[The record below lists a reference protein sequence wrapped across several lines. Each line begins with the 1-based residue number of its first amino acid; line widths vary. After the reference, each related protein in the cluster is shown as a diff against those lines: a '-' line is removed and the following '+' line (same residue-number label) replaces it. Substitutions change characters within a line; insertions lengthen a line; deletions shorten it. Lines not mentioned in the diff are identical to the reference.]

1 MTRRLHWLPVAAL
14 VVLAARSLAYALAP
28 HSTVVGNE
36 LERQAGGPGLVLTAV
51 AALAGA
57 AAVASAV
64 LWVASLAVR
73 ERHLLAG
80 GIGDAPTLRPVRV
93 LGAALGLFVVTSLAF
108 ASLESYLHW
117 RAGLGFHGL
126 HCLVGPVHRD
136 ALPVLGSLSLLAAAA
151 EAATR
156 HLLRWMR
163 GTIQSLRARPRARP
177 RPPGRPLPPR
187 VDSPVRPALAGLDL
201 ARGPPVALPA

>member
-1 MTRRLHWLPVAAL
+1 MTRRLHWLPLAAL
-14 VVLAARSLAYALAP
+14 VVLAARALAYALAP
-28 HSTVVGNE
+28 HATVVGNE
-36 LERQAGGPGLVLTAV
+36 LERQAGGPGLVVTAV

-57 AAVASAV
+57 AVVSSAV
-64 LWVASLAVR
+64 LWIAALAVR

-80 GIGDAPTLRPVRV
+80 GEAPALRPFRV
-93 LGAALGLFVVTSLAF
+93 LGAALGLFAVTSLAF

-136 ALPVLGSLSLLAAAA
+136 ALPLLGALSLLAAAA
-151 EAATR
+151 EAAAR

-163 GTIQSLRARPRARP
+163 RTIQALRARPRVRLRP
-177 RPPGRPLPPR
+177 SARPLPPHAQA
-187 VDSPVRPALAGLDL
+187 PVRTPLGGLDL
-201 ARGPPVALPA
+201 ARGPPAALPA

>member
-1 MTRRLHWLPVAAL
+1 MTRRLHWPPLAAL
-14 VVLAARSLAYALAP
+14 VVLAARALAYALAP

-36 LERQAGGPGLVLTAV
+36 LERQAGGPSLVVTAV

-57 AAVASAV
+57 AVVASAV
-64 LWVASLAVR
+64 LWIAALAVR

-80 GIGDAPTLRPVRV
+80 GSGEAPALRSLRV
-93 LGAALGLFVVTSLAF
+93 LSAAFGLFLVTSLAF

-126 HCLVGPVHRD
+126 HCVVGPIHRD
-136 ALPVLGSLSLLAAAA
+136 ALPLLGALSLLAAAA
-151 EAATR
+151 EAAAR

-163 GTIQSLRARPRARP
+163 RTIQALRRRPRARL
-177 RPPGRPLPPR
+177 RPSARPLPPR
-187 VDSPVRPALAGLDL
+187 ARAPVRTSLAGLDL
-201 ARGPPVALPA
+201 ARGPPALLPA

>member
-1 MTRRLHWLPVAAL
+1 MSRRLHWIPIAAL

-36 LERQAGGPGLVLTAV
+36 LERQAGGPGLVVTAV

-57 AAVASAV
+57 ALVASAV
-64 LWVASLAVR
+64 LWVAALAVR

-80 GIGDAPTLRPVRV
+80 GTGEAPALRPVRV

-136 ALPVLGSLSLLAAAA
+136 ALPILGALSLLAAAA
-151 EAATR
+151 EAAAR

-163 GTIQSLRARPRARP
+163 RTLQALRARPRARL
-177 RPPGRPLPPR
+177 RPPARPLPP
-187 VDSPVRPALAGLDL
+187 SSEAPLRPALPGLDL
-201 ARGPPVALPA
+201 ARGPPAALPA

>member
-1 MTRRLHWLPVAAL
+1 MTRRVHWLPLAAL
-14 VVLAARSLAYALAP
+14 VVLAARALAYALTP

-36 LERQAGGPGLVLTAV
+36 LERQAGGPGIVVTAV

-57 AAVASAV
+57 AVVASAV
-64 LWVASLAVR
+64 LWVAALAVR

-80 GIGDAPTLRPVRV
+80 GEAPALRPLHV

-126 HCLVGPVHRD
+126 HCLVGPIHRD
-136 ALPVLGSLSLLAAAA
+136 ALPLLGALSLLAAAT
-151 EAATR
+151 EAAAS

-163 GTIQSLRARPRARP
+163 RTIQALCRRPSVRLRPSV
-177 RPPGRPLPPR
+177 RPLPPCAQA
-187 VDSPVRPALAGLDL
+187 PVRTTLAGLDL
-201 ARGPPVALPA
+201 ARGPPALLPA

>member
-1 MTRRLHWLPVAAL
+1 MTRRLHWLPLAAL
-14 VVLAARSLAYALAP
+14 VVLAARALAYALAP
-28 HSTVVGNE
+28 HATVVGNE
-36 LERQAGGPGLVLTAV
+36 LEQQVGGPGLVVTAV

-57 AAVASAV
+57 GVVASAV
-64 LWVASLAVR
+64 LWIAALAVR

-80 GIGDAPTLRPVRV
+80 GEAPALRPLRV

-136 ALPVLGSLSLLAAAA
+136 ALPLLGALSLLAAAA
-151 EAATR
+151 EAAAR

-163 GTIQSLRARPRARP
+163 RTIQALRARPRMQLRP
-177 RPPGRPLPPR
+177 VDRPLPPR
-187 VDSPVRPALAGLDL
+187 ADTPLRPAVPGLGL
-201 ARGPPVALPA
+201 ARGPPSALPA

>member
-1 MTRRLHWLPVAAL
+1 MTRRLHWLPLAAL
-14 VVLAARSLAYALAP
+14 VVLAARALAYALAP
-28 HSTVVGNE
+28 HPTVVGNE
-36 LERQAGGPGLVLTAV
+36 LESQSGGPGLVVTAV

-57 AAVASAV
+57 AVVASTV
-64 LWVASLAVR
+64 LWIAALAVR

-80 GIGDAPTLRPVRV
+80 GEAPTLRPLRV

-136 ALPVLGSLSLLAAAA
+136 ALPLLGALSLLAAAA
-151 EAATR
+151 EGAAR

-163 GTIQSLRARPRARP
+163 RTIRALRARRRVRLRPPARP
-177 RPPGRPLPPR
+177 LRPHAQA
-187 VDSPVRPALAGLDL
+187 PVRAPPAGLDL
-201 ARGPPVALPA
+201 ARGPPALLPA

>member
-1 MTRRLHWLPVAAL
+1 MTRRLHWLPLAAL
-14 VVLAARSLAYALAP
+14 VVLAARALAYALAP
-28 HSTVVGNE
+28 HSTVVGDE
-36 LERQAGGPGLVLTAV
+36 LERQAGGPGLVVTAV

-64 LWVASLAVR
+64 LWIAALAVR

-80 GIGDAPTLRPVRV
+80 GTGEAPTLRPVGV

-136 ALPVLGSLSLLAAAA
+136 ALPLIGALSLLAAAT
-151 EAATR
+151 EAAAL

-163 GTIQSLRARPRARP
+163 RTIRMLRARPRGRL
-177 RPPGRPLPPR
+177 RPPARPLPSRADAPAR
-187 VDSPVRPALAGLDL
+187 PVLAGLDL
-201 ARGPPVALPA
+201 ARGPPAALPA